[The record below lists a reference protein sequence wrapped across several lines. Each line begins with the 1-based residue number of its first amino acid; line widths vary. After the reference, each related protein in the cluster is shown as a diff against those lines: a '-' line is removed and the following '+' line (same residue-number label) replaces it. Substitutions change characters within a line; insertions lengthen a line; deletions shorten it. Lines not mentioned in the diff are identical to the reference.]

1 MREPLATLPHSTAVA
16 TSKHSPLDTAGAFV
30 IIGASGGI
38 GRGISAALAADGAKL
53 VLAGRSLDKLYP
65 LADELGGTAHDV
77 DAADFAEVEALLT
90 EARGRHGRVAGV
102 VNAVGSILLKP
113 AHLTSEAELAETL
126 RLNLQTAFATV
137 RAAARTMTEG
147 GSVLLFSSSAAEV
160 GLPNHEA
167 IAAAKGAVAGLVRS
181 AASTYAPRRIRFN
194 AIAPG
199 LVDTPLAARITGNP
213 KSLEASLAM
222 HPAGRI
228 GTVADVVSPARWLLD
243 PSSDW
248 VTGQVIAVDGGM
260 SRIRSAAR

>member
-1 MREPLATLPHSTAVA
+1 MITPGRS
-16 TSKHSPLDTAGAFV
+16 SLDSAGAFV

-38 GRGISAALAADGAKL
+38 GRGIATALAADGAKL
-53 VLAGRSLDKLYP
+53 VLAGRALDKLYP
-65 LADELGGTAHDV
+65 IADELGATAHEV
-77 DAADFAEVEALLT
+77 DASSFSEVEALLT
-90 EARGRHGRVAGV
+90 EARGRHGGVTGV

-126 RLNLQTAFATV
+126 RLNLQTAFAAV
-137 RAAARTMTEG
+137 RAAARVMTDG

-181 AASTYAPRRIRFN
+181 AASTYAARKLRVN

-213 KSLEASLAM
+213 KSLEASIAM
-222 HPAGRI
+222 HPVGRI
-228 GTVADVVSPARWLLD
+228 GTVDDIVAPARWLLD
-243 PSSDW
+243 PASSW
-248 VTGQVIAVDGGM
+248 VTGQVIDVDGGM
-260 SRIRSAAR
+260 SRIRTAAR